1 MLNPLVKSKCKKKK
15 KKRDRNI
22 VYSNQGA
29 QIILQD
35 TNLVCQSIYILHT
48 VQVSQCL
55 YLLVERISIQTKFV
69 SLAFLIFS
77 TNRLSHI

>member
-1 MLNPLVKSKCKKKK
+1 MLNPLLKSECKKT
-15 KKRDRNI
+15 KRDRNI

-35 TNLVCQSIYILHT
+35 TNLVCQSIYISHS

-69 SLAFLIFS
+69 SLPF
-77 TNRLSHI
+77 